1 MPTLSRCGKFARRM
15 KFVHN
20 TPFERGK
27 DMSTIQ
33 VTMELPSGELLKAVE
48 QLSSPDLEQ
57 FAQQIVRLLAR
68 RRAPVLS
75 RTEAE
80 LLLEINQSALPASLQ
95 ARRDALVAKRQA
107 ETLTPGEREELIHL
121 TDQLGELNVQ
131 RLEYLTELARLRQ
144 TSLAALME
152 DLGIQVPAVV

>member
-1 MPTLSRCGKFARRM
+1 
-15 KFVHN
+15 
-20 TPFERGK
+20 
-27 DMSTIQ
+27 MSTIQ
-33 VTMELPSGELLKAVE
+33 VTMELPPDELLKAVE

-80 LLLEINQSALPASLQ
+80 LLLKINQSALPVNLQ
-95 ARRDALVAKRQA
+95 ARCDALVAKRQE
-107 ETLTPGEREELIHL
+107 ETLTLGEREELNHL
-121 TDQLGELNVQ
+121 TDQLGELNVH
-131 RLEYLTELARLRQ
+131 RLEYLAELARLRQ
-144 TSLAALME
+144 TSLPALME

>member
-1 MPTLSRCGKFARRM
+1 
-15 KFVHN
+15 
-20 TPFERGK
+20 
-27 DMSTIQ
+27 MSTIQ
-33 VTMELPSGELLKAVE
+33 VTMELPSDELLKAAE
-48 QLSSPDLEQ
+48 QLSLPDLEQ

-80 LLLEINQSALPASLQ
+80 LLLKINQSALPVNLQ
-95 ARRDALVAKRQA
+95 ARCDALVAKRQK
-107 ETLTPGEREELIHL
+107 ETLTPGEREELNHL

-131 RLEYLTELARLRQ
+131 RLEYLAELARLRQ
-144 TSLAALME
+144 TSLPALME

>member
-1 MPTLSRCGKFARRM
+1 
-15 KFVHN
+15 
-20 TPFERGK
+20 
-27 DMSTIQ
+27 MSTIQ
-33 VTMELPSGELLKAVE
+33 VTMELPSDELLKAVE
-48 QLSSPDLEQ
+48 QLSLSDLEQ

-80 LLLEINQSALPASLQ
+80 LLLKINQSALPVNLQ
-95 ARRDALVAKRQA
+95 ARCDALVAKRQE
-107 ETLTPGEREELIHL
+107 ETLTPGEREELNHL

-131 RLEYLTELARLRQ
+131 RLEYLAELARLRQ
-144 TSLAALME
+144 TSLPTLME

>member
-1 MPTLSRCGKFARRM
+1 
-15 KFVHN
+15 
-20 TPFERGK
+20 
-27 DMSTIQ
+27 MSTIQ
-33 VTMELPSGELLKAVE
+33 VTMELPSDELLKAVE
-48 QLSSPDLEQ
+48 QLSLSDLEQ

-80 LLLEINQSALPASLQ
+80 LLLKINQSALPVNLQ
-95 ARRDALVAKRQA
+95 ARCDALVAKRQ
-107 ETLTPGEREELIHL
+107 EEILTPGEREELNHL

-131 RLEYLTELARLRQ
+131 RLEYLAELARLRQ
-144 TSLAALME
+144 TSLPTLME